1 MRVCVLQ
8 RAPWWRGG
16 MGGGGTVG
24 SGGTSNRAHLALLS
38 SLGCSTVLQMLDAA
52 VGMLYLHSRATPVI
66 HRDLKSPNLLVD
78 ENWRVKV
85 GTAAFGRPA
94 LRRTAVGRPALGRPR
109 PECCEHPAGTAT
121 ATGSQRQ
128 VLGAYGKCLWVG
140 GCNAGRRLA
149 ACLSVL
155 CR

>member
-1 MRVCVLQ
+1 
-8 RAPWWRGG
+8 
-16 MGGGGTVG
+16 MGGGGRVG

-85 GTAAFGRPA
+85 GTAGFWQASLTQDSRG
-94 LRRTAVGRPALGRPR
+94 
-109 PECCEHPAGTAT
+109 
-121 ATGSQRQ
+121 
-128 VLGAYGKCLWVG
+128 
-140 GCNAGRRLA
+140 
-149 ACLSVL
+149 
-155 CR
+155 